1 VALTIVG
8 RSRGDVSSH
17 QDIFQTFR
25 FSESQD
31 RWFFEDVA
39 QLWMFCMV
47 VQCFRAMLDKLLSA
61 RYVMT
66 TAKLFASNA
75 SAPMNKLHKMAWGTE
90 ISSEKEGLQQCG
102 H

>member
-1 VALTIVG
+1 MKHPEITFPFWILTLPVKMVLCQLAYTTNRQINI
-8 RSRGDVSSH
+8 STCPH
-17 QDIFQTFR
+17 TF
-25 FSESQD
+25 
-31 RWFFEDVA
+31 VILNIA
-39 QLWMFCMV
+39 PKV
-47 VQCFRAMLDKLLSA
+47 FR
-61 RYVMT
+61 